1 MHMALAVVIAAGA
14 MTIDAGARPYGCP
27 PIAAQENIDYDNPII
42 AGFHPDPSVC
52 RDAEGRYLIVCSSFH
67 YFPGVPI
74 YESWDMKH
82 WRQIGNVL
90 DRASQLPLECANS
103 WLGIYA
109 PTIRYHEGVY
119 YMITTNV
126 GNGGNFM
133 VTATDPR
140 GPWSEPLWLEQEGI
154 DPSLLFDDGR
164 CYMVSNPGEVIT
176 LCEIDPQTGKT
187 IAPSREIWRGT
198 GLRHPEGPHIYK
210 KDGWYYLLIS
220 EGGTELAHGLTMA
233 RARDM
238 YGPYEAC
245 PDNPIFTH
253 CNRAGQDSQIQGT
266 GHGDLVQATDGQ
278 WWMVM
283 LAYRHFGGGSY
294 HHLGRETFL
303 APVEWEEGGWPV
315 VNGGE
320 PLQVQ
325 TETTEHPM
333 LYMTNP
339 PYNNTAITGFGQLGY
354 EWLYMQNPDS
364 SKYELTDGLTPGS
377 RERAIRLH
385 GSASTLSQ
393 GEQPTFL
400 GRRQEAA
407 DIIAQTLVDATLLN
421 IGDEAG
427 LTVYQIF
434 NGHAEIAVHRE
445 TDGSLAVISR
455 ATVKSLVKEETLGHI
470 DGNIVQLT
478 ITADGGSYGFSAAG
492 ATEQGDIDDNILE
505 TEPLDCALLST
516 EVVGGFT
523 GVTLGI
529 YVTGSGSADFQWF
542 DYEER

>member
-1 MHMALAVVIAAGA
+1 MFISALVLAALMLQGLCL
-14 MTIDAGARPYGCP
+14 TLC
-27 PIAAQENIDYDNPII
+27 AADEVTAEYDNPII
-42 AGFHPDPSVC
+42 SGFHPDPSVC
-52 RDAEGRYLIVCSSFH
+52 RDDQGRYLIVCSSFH

-90 DRASQLPLECANS
+90 DRASQLPLEAASS

-109 PTIRYHEGVY
+109 PTIRYNDGVY

-164 CYMVSNPGEVIT
+164 CYMVSNPNEVIT
-176 LCEIDPQTGKT
+176 LCEIDPATGAT
-187 IAPSREIWRGT
+187 LSPSREIWRGT

-233 RARDM
+233 RARDI

-245 PDNPIFTH
+245 PRNPIFTH
-253 CNRAGQDSQIQGT
+253 CNRAGQDSRIQGT
-266 GHGDLVQATDGQ
+266 GHGDLVQDGDGQ

-283 LAYRHFGGGSY
+283 LAYRQLGDGAY

-303 APVEWEEGGWPV
+303 APVEWDSDGWLV
-315 VNGGE
+315 VNGGQ
-320 PLQVQ
+320 PLQEQ
-325 TETTEHPM
+325 TEVTEQPR
-333 LYMTNP
+333 LSETNP
-339 PYNNTAITGFGQLGY
+339 PYNNTAVLGFGQTGP
-354 EWLYMQNPDS
+354 EWLHIQNADS
-364 SKYELTDGLTPGS
+364 SKYELLEGSTSRPWERVLRMHGS
-377 RERAIRLH
+377 RA
-385 GSASTLSQ
+385 TLSQ

-400 GRRQEAA
+400 GRRQEAPGV
-407 DIIAQTLVDATLLN
+407 IVETWVEVGNLN
-421 IGDEAG
+421 VGDEAG
-427 LTVYQIF
+427 LTIYQIY
-434 NGHAEIAVHRE
+434 NGHAEIAVRRE
-445 TDGSLAVISR
+445 ADGSLSVVSR
-455 ATVKSLVKEETLGHI
+455 ATVKSLVKEEVLGHLT
-470 DGNIVQLT
+470 GKSTKLGIVGT
-478 ITADGGSYGFSAAG
+478 GSSYVLLAQESSV
-492 ATEQGDIDDNILE
+492 DDILE
-505 TEPLDCALLST
+505 CEPLDCALLST

-523 GVTLGI
+523 GVTIGM
-529 YVTGSGSADFQWF
+529 YVTGSGSADFCWF
-542 DYEER
+542 DYEEMEQQ